1 MRNVLILGFLA
12 IAATVWSGVAA
23 QQETLPRPGPGSGIT
38 RVAGSVSIDEMP
50 DVNARQRGEWRVGVI
65 GVSDVRVSGVAEV
78 RIASPNFIRQGR
90 SYEVTWPDGV
100 KDSITI
106 AEIGANGWFRV
117 GRSRWVNLDQARSVA
132 GLD

>member
-23 QQETLPRPGPGSGIT
+23 QQETQPRPGPGSGIT

-50 DVNARQRGEWRVGVI
+50 DVNARQRGEWRVGI
-65 GVSDVRVSGVAEV
+65 TGMPEV
-78 RIASPNFIRQGR
+78 RIASPTFIRQGGR
-90 SYEVTWPDGV
+90 YEVTWPDGV

-117 GRSRWVNLDQARSVA
+117 ERSRWVNLDQARSVA